1 VDEHRGSSR
10 RDLSGLV
17 VARAGRVVSTGD
29 PALPWAVLDG
39 AGAPVGAVAEFL
51 RDLLACGAS
60 PASCR
65 SYAFDLLRWF
75 RFLAAVEVEWQRAQR
90 GEVRDFVLWLRVCH
104 NPARDRHRPDPPA
117 PGAVNARTGKT
128 SLRAGYAP
136 ATINHAVSVVSAFYE
151 FHLLSG
157 QGPVVS
163 PVPPQSRG
171 GLRLQGHH
179 NPLEPFRLH
188 RRGAYR
194 QKQPEAMPRAM
205 PDAVVEDLFGALD
218 CNRDRALFAMF
229 LSSGARAGELLG
241 MTVGDAQP
249 GDGRIYVRSKGAG
262 RCQAGVPGLAAG
274 LRLAG
279 VVSG

>member
-1 VDEHRGSSR
+1 M
-10 RDLSGLV
+10 
-17 VARAGRVVSTGD
+17 
-29 PALPWAVLDG
+29 
-39 AGAPVGAVAEFL
+39 
-51 RDLLACGAS
+51 
-60 PASCR
+60 
-65 SYAFDLLRWF
+65 
-75 RFLAAVEVEWQRAQR
+75 
-90 GEVRDFVLWLRVCH
+90 LWLRVCH
-104 NPARDRHRPDPPA
+104 NPARDRHRPDAPA
-117 PGAVNARTGKT
+117 PGAVNPRTGKT
-128 SLRAGYAP
+128 SLRVGYAP
-136 ATINHAVSVVSAFYE
+136 ATINHAVSVMSAFYE

-194 QKQPEAMPRAM
+194 QKQPEAMPRAV

-241 MTVGDAQP
+241 MTVGDAHP
-249 GDGRIYVRSKGAG
+249 GDGRIYVRSKGLGGAKQACPASPEAFAWLALYLGELAQEGKRPGAG
-262 RCQAGVPGLAAG
+262 RAAVVDQAQSVAPVDLHRVAGGVEPDQRPDRHGCHAARSATHAVSTVDRGPEYQPGGCSAGDAAPVDHHDQRIPASPG
-274 LRLAG
+274 R
-279 VVSG
+279 